1 MLSIPAAQVAAGHLP
16 HICARHGEPP
26 AEMKRIRF
34 VSKPPPWAPFLILA
48 GGIVYL
54 IVVSAL
60 RKKIEAPAW
69 AWCAQCKSQRS
80 RMLGIGL
87 GVLAL
92 SLLLIVGGLATID
105 GSAGPLL
112 FFVGLIGLIA
122 GAIVAARANYQVISS
137 AFVSQ
142 DGQFLE
148 VHKEDQRFVQA
159 LRQGQAPPQQQQ
171 WGYGAQPPQLQQP
184 QPQPQWGGY
193 GNVPQQQPV
202 YGSAPQQQPVYGS
215 APQQQPVYGS
225 APQQQPVY
233 GSAPQQQPVYGSAP
247 QQPQP
252 YDGYGNQPQ
261 QQQPPGYGYPQQPN
275 RY

>member
-1 MLSIPAAQVAAGHLP
+1 MLSIPAGQVAAGHLP

-34 VSKPPPWAPFLILA
+34 VSKPPPWAPVLILA

-69 AWCAQCKSQRS
+69 AWCAQCKAQRS

-92 SLLLIVGGLATID
+92 SLLLIVVGIATID

-122 GAIVAARANYQVISS
+122 GAVVAARANFQVISS
-137 AFVSQ
+137 AYVSQ
-142 DGQFLE
+142 DGQYLE
-148 VHKEDQRFVQA
+148 VHKEDPRFAQA
-159 LRQGQAPPQQQQ
+159 LRQGQMPPVQPQQQ
-171 WGYGAQPPQLQQP
+171 WGYAPQQPQLQPQPQQQWGGYGGAPQP
-184 QPQPQWGGY
+184 QPQPQQWGGY
-193 GNVPQQQPV
+193 GAAQP
-202 YGSAPQQQPVYGS
+202 
-215 APQQQPVYGS
+215 
-225 APQQQPVY
+225 
-233 GSAPQQQPVYGSAP
+233 
-247 QQPQP
+247 
-252 YDGYGNQPQ
+252 QPQ
-261 QQQPPGYGYPQQPN
+261 QQQQWG
-275 RY
+275 R

>member
-34 VSKPPPWAPFLILA
+34 VSKPPPWARFLILA

-54 IVVSAL
+54 IVVSAV

-69 AWCAQCKSQRS
+69 AWCAQCKAQRS

-92 SLLLIVGGLATID
+92 ALLLIIVGIVTID

-122 GAIVAARANYQVISS
+122 GAIVAARSNYQVISS

-142 DGQFLE
+142 DGQYLE
-148 VHKEDQRFVQA
+148 VHKEDPRFVHA
-159 LRQGQAPPQQQQ
+159 LRQGQAPPQQAWGYGAPQQQLQQQPQQQ
-171 WGYGAQPPQLQQP
+171 WGYGAAP
-184 QPQPQWGGY
+184 
-193 GNVPQQQPV
+193 QQPV
-202 YGSAPQQQPVYGS
+202 YGNAPV
-215 APQQQPVYGS
+215 
-225 APQQQPVY
+225 
-233 GSAPQQQPVYGSAP
+233 
-247 QQPQP
+247 QPQP
-252 YDGYGNQPQ
+252 YGYGNPPVQPQ
-261 QQQPPGYGYPQQPN
+261 PHGYGNPQQPW
-275 RY
+275 R